1 MNNEPHAFLYLLS
14 RFMTFTS
21 SVILGKLSLEKTP
34 ILDVCVASKQHN
46 FRANESVLSKLVN
59 CHDRID

>member
-1 MNNEPHAFLYLLS
+1 MNPNAFLYLLS
-14 RFMTFTS
+14 RFMTFAS

-34 ILDVCVASKQHN
+34 IIDVASKQHN
-46 FRANESVLSKLVN
+46 FRANKSVLSKLVN